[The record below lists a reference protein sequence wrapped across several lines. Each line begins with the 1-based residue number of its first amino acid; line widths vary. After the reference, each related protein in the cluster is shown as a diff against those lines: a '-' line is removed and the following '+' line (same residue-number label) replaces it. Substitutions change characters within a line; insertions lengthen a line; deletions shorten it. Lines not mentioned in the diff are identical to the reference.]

1 MRPIHSRL
9 RSLALTLPLLLALPS
24 CEVMVTVGENQ
35 GVTKDGDLHDG
46 GLALQWRGLDVW
58 SDGATVHYSGQ
69 LQPAADSP
77 SAMYA
82 LVLRIGNW
90 SHCILSGIGSAQM
103 QSVEGSVALENPA
116 ALGDRPCEVSLTG
129 HLDTP
134 ANALEGKS
142 KAIHANLGI
151 LRRTD
156 PLPAAQ

>member
-1 MRPIHSRL
+1 M
-9 RSLALTLPLLLALPS
+9 LTLA
-24 CEVMVTVGENQ
+24 EDQ

-77 SAMYA
+77 NAQYV

-103 QSVEGSVALENPA
+103 QTVEGSVALQDPA
-116 ALGDRPCEVSLTG
+116 ALGERPCSVYLTG
-129 HLDTP
+129 HLDNQ
-134 ANALEGKS
+134 ANAMQGNS
-142 KAIHANLGI
+142 QAIHASLGI